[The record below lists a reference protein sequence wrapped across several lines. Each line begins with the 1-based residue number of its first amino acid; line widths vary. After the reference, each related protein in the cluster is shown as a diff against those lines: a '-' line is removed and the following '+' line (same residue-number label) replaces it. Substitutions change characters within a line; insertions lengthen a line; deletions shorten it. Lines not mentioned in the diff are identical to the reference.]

1 MKRKGAVLVILALLA
16 AGCKLGGS
24 GKDSRRSPPPRVA
37 GPTGTG
43 TATGSGARRD
53 VSFRVEVL
61 LRRAGQGGVGYA
73 DVKPLLDGRCVSC
86 HGEGN
91 ALDLRAY
98 PLVGRFPTQAEL
110 ADEVLRRVRDGARP
124 MPPPPAPRLGEED
137 IGMLQAWRDG
147 GAREAA
153 PASTLANALVV
164 KLSWPEGSASWPW
177 NGTGVFTG
185 QAAGLA
191 VGGAVDFTLAAFGED
206 GQAVAQKEFPAT
218 AIGGTGDLA
227 FSLEVDEGVLQAQG
241 ADGVPPT
248 PGNGG
253 AVQVGDL
260 RGSSFSV
267 SFAPAS
273 DAVTAAADL
282 RYAVYVGETRDA
294 VETPAQAASRA
305 RLARDWGPAVASVP
319 IDGLVP
325 GKTYYVLVVVRDGRG
340 NLAPYRVV
348 EQKAV
353 DDLVAPQVE
362 GGGLTLAQVTDATA
376 VLSWARASDDT
387 TAPEALRYQV
397 VVVNGSDELPVG
409 AALFG
414 RTSLE
419 LAGLNPQ
426 TVYEVNVHVEDQ
438 AGNKASYTAT
448 RFTSG
453 AGVGGLSLSAYAGQ
467 CAQRLGRLKPMNC
480 LDGEII
486 PITIEGVP
494 IPTELTAT
502 QASSYRFG
510 TGQSQQS
517 CDKPALL
524 ELGEQGQCIPYS
536 RVMRVDSFRPDGS
549 KHPDVDTILL
559 CRRYTARLG
568 RHSWRGQSYEGAK
581 SPAFEDI
588 AIIQHNR
595 VTGETCW
602 FQALPPLGESK
613 DARRVPPPDEGALPA
628 GTPSH
633 AERASTFWLSPAET
647 AQRDC
652 VMCHDADPWMHSP
665 YIDQVRLSDGSSLV
679 FSGMKASG
687 GRTGRYSV
695 VGSRYFP
702 SWTMPTALAAA
713 PLANGRSCT
722 SCHEL
727 GSRESCARWISQSAG
742 KSFPPNLS
750 RRGRTDFHLSHWM
763 PPPGEAGANQAAWD
777 QAGWGEAADR
787 LLSCCAR
794 PSSPG
799 CTSKPLITPPPPYA
813 GK

>member
-1 MKRKGAVLVILALLA
+1 MKRPSAAALILVLA
-16 AGCKLGGS
+16 AASCKLGG
-24 GKDSRRSPPPRVA
+24 GDEGSRRSPPPRLA

-43 TATGSGARRD
+43 TATETGVRRD

-61 LRRAGQGGVGYA
+61 LR
-73 DVKPLLDGRCVSC
+73 
-86 HGEGN
+86 
-91 ALDLRAY
+91 
-98 PLVGRFPTQAEL
+98 
-110 ADEVLRRVRDGARP
+110 
-124 MPPPPAPRLGEED
+124 
-137 IGMLQAWRDG
+137 
-147 GAREAA
+147 
-153 PASTLANALVV
+153 PASTSANAMVV
-164 KLSWPEGSASWPW
+164 KLSWPGGGASWPW

-185 QAAGLA
+185 QAGGLA
-191 VGGAVDFTLAAFGED
+191 VGGTVDFVLAAFGED
-206 GQAVAQKEFPAT
+206 GQAVAQKEFPGT

-227 FSLEVDEGVLQAQG
+227 FALEVDEAALVAHGVE
-241 ADGVPPT
+241 GVPAT
-248 PGNGG
+248 PGEGG
-253 AVQVGDL
+253 AVQVEDV
-260 RGSSFSV
+260 RGSSFSIR
-267 SFAPAS
+267 FAPAT
-273 DAVTAAADL
+273 DDVTAAADL

-294 VETPAQAASRA
+294 VEDPAQAASRA
-305 RLARDWGPAVASVP
+305 RLVRDWGPAVASVP
-319 IDGLVP
+319 VDGLTP
-325 GKTYYVLVVVRDGRG
+325 GKIYYVLVVVRDGHG
-340 NLAPYRVV
+340 KLAAYRVV

-353 DDLVAPQVE
+353 DDLVPPQVE
-362 GGGLTLAQVTDATA
+362 AGRLTVAQVTDATA
-376 VLSWARASDDT
+376 VVSWTRASDDT
-387 TAPEALRYQV
+387 TAAEALRYQV
-397 VVVNGSDELPVG
+397 MVVNGGDELPVG
-409 AALFG
+409 AALVG
-414 RTSLE
+414 KTSLK

-426 TVYEVNVHVEDQ
+426 TAYEINVHVIDQ
-438 AGNKASYTAT
+438 AGNKASYTAA

-453 AGVGGLSLSAYAGQ
+453 AGVGGLSLSAYARQ
-467 CAQRLGRLKPMNC
+467 CAQRLGRLKPMSC

-486 PITIEGVP
+486 PITIEGVQVA
-494 IPTELTAT
+494 TELTAT

-559 CRRYTARLG
+559 CRRYNARLG
-568 RHSWRGQSYEGAK
+568 RHSWRGQTFEGSK

-613 DARRVPPPDEGALPA
+613 DTRRVPPPDEGSLPA
-628 GTPSH
+628 GTPSY
-633 AERASTFWLSPAET
+633 AERASTFWLSPTET

-665 YIDQVRLSDGSSLV
+665 YIDQVRLRDGSPLV
-679 FSGMKASG
+679 FSGMKSAG
-687 GRTGRYSV
+687 GRTGRYSM
-695 VGSRYFP
+695 VGNRHFP
-702 SWTMPTALAAA
+702 AWTMPTSIAAA

-722 SCHEL
+722 GCHEL
-727 GSRESCARWISQSAG
+727 GSRESCVRWISQSAG

-750 RRGRTDFHLSHWM
+750 RRGRTDFHSSHWM

-787 LLSCCAR
+787 LLACCAR

-799 CTSKPLITPPPPYA
+799 CTSKRLVTPPPPYP
-813 GK
+813 GE